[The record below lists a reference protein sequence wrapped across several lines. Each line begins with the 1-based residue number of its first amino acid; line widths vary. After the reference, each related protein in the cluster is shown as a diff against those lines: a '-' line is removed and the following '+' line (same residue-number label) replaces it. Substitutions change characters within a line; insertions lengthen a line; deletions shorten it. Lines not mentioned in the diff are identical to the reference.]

1 MKKGINILL
10 GMIIVSFLY
19 GCTLAWIGLGAG
31 VGIGTYKYI
40 EGNLV
45 REYPFSYAQ
54 AWDVVNTALENLQI
68 SVTRSMDEG
77 TKGYIDA
84 VKKDGKKVRIKLKDK
99 GQGVTSISVRV
110 GILGDRTEAQRIHE
124 EIASV
129 GGIR

>member
-1 MKKGINILL
+1 MRRVVNILL
-10 GMIIVSFLY
+10 VITTFSLY

-45 REYPFSYAQ
+45 REYPLSYTQ

-68 SVTRSMDEG
+68 SISNSIDEG
-77 TKGYIDA
+77 TKGTIEA

-110 GILGDRTEAQRIHE
+110 GILGDRMEAQRIHE
-124 EIASV
+124 EIVSV